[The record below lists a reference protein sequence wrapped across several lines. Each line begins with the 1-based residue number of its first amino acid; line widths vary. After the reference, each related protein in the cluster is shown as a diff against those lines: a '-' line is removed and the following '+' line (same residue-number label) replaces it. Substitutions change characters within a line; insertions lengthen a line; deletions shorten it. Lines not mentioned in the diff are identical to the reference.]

1 MDQKSEVAEY
11 LSRVGGT
18 PDAEIDIGE
27 TALALAAL
35 DQPGVALGP
44 YREHLAMIAE
54 APGSRPGDSAADQA
68 EALRW
73 AIHDRF
79 GYEGDALTYDDP
91 DNANLMRVIDR
102 RKGLPV
108 ALGIL
113 YIHAGRHHGW
123 RVSGLAFPGHFL
135 VAVTAGRD
143 QLVLDPFAG
152 GQRLDVP
159 ALRRLTKKIMGEN
172 AALRPEHTTS
182 VGSRSVLL
190 RLQNSMKTRAL
201 SAHKPQRAVE
211 VLKSMVTIAPEE
223 AVLWN
228 ELGAVE
234 AELGQLQ
241 GARQAFETVLRLGP
255 AKSLREEVQRQIEAL
270 RRRLN

>member
-1 MDQKSEVAEY
+1 MERDSEIANY
-11 LSRVGGT
+11 LKRVGRM
-18 PDAEIDIGE
+18 PDAEIDIAE

-35 DQPGVALGP
+35 DVPGVSLGP
-44 YREHLAMIAE
+44 YREHLAMLGA
-54 APGSRPGDSAADQA
+54 APGSRPAANAVDQA

-91 DNANLMRVIDR
+91 ENANLMRVIDR

-113 YIHAGRHHGW
+113 YIHAGRCQGW
-123 RVSGLAFPGHFL
+123 RVAGLVFPGHFL
-135 VAVTAGRD
+135 VSVTVGRD
-143 QLVLDPFAG
+143 RLVLDPFAG
-152 GQRLDVP
+152 GRRLDAE
-159 ALRRLTKKIMGEN
+159 ALRALVKKIMGEG
-172 AALRPEHTTS
+172 AALRPEYTAS
-182 VGSRSVLL
+182 AGSRNVLL
-190 RLQNSMKTRAL
+190 RLQNNLKSRAL
-201 SAHKPQRAVE
+201 TAHKPQRAVE

-223 AVLWN
+223 ATLWH
-228 ELGAVE
+228 ELGNVE

-241 GARQAFETVLRLGP
+241 GARQAFEAVVRLAP
-255 AKSLREEVQRQIEAL
+255 AAALREDALRQIDVL

>member
-1 MDQKSEVAEY
+1 MNQESEIANY
-11 LSRVGGT
+11 LSRVGSL
-18 PDAEIDIGE
+18 PDSEIDIGE
-27 TALALAAL
+27 TALALAAIDL
-35 DQPGVALGP
+35 PGVSLAR

-54 APGSRPGDSAADQA
+54 APGSRPSDTAADQA

-113 YIHAGRHHGW
+113 YIHAGRHQGW
-123 RVSGLAFPGHFL
+123 LVNGLAFPGHFL

-143 QLVLDPFAG
+143 RLVLDPFTG

-159 ALRRLTKKIMGEN
+159 ALRQLTKKIMGEN
-172 AALRPEHTTS
+172 ATLRAEYTAN
-182 VGSRSVLL
+182 VGSRNVLL
-190 RLQNSMKTRAL
+190 RLQNNMKTRAL
-201 SAHKPQRAVE
+201 TARKPQRAVE
-211 VLKSMVTIAPEE
+211 VLKSMVTIAPDE
-223 AVLWN
+223 AALWN

-241 GARQAFETVLRLGP
+241 GARQAFETVLRLDP
-255 AKSLREEVQRQIEAL
+255 AKDLREEALRQIEAL